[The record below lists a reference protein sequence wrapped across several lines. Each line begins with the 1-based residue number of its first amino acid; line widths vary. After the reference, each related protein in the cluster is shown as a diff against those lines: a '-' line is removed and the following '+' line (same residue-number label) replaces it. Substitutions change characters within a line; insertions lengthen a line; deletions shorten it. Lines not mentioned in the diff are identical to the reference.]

1 MTPTSPDSA
10 AFTPRFGGLY
20 RSLAINVALPLIV
33 VQVLLHRGVP
43 AVTALAVAAI
53 FPFADALVGL
63 ARKRRFDPLAVLS
76 LIAIVGGLATSALSG
91 NPAFAVA
98 KESVFTFVFGI
109 AFLASLGAKRPLIF
123 QLGREFSTGGDP
135 ALMAMWDA
143 RWEIPGFRR
152 VIRLITAVWGVGLL
166 LEAFLRLIVA
176 FTLPVAISTIVSP
189 VLGIATIGGLIAWT
203 LIYIRMIRRRVAAAQ
218 AASAG

>member
-109 AFLASLGAKRPLIF
+109 AFLASLAAKRPLIF
-123 QLGREFSTGGDP
+123 QLGREF
-135 ALMAMWDA
+135 
-143 RWEIPGFRR
+143 
-152 VIRLITAVWGVGLL
+152 
-166 LEAFLRLIVA
+166 LER
-176 FTLPVAISTIVSP
+176 
-189 VLGIATIGGLIAWT
+189 
-203 LIYIRMIRRRVAAAQ
+203 Q
-218 AASAG
+218 